1 MSGQDQADR
10 SGCLFAFGALKGGHV
25 FGRKEKPPIKAI
37 SADKIETI
45 IGSSADIN
53 GHLKA
58 EGGVRVDGAFEGLIE
73 TAGNVI
79 IGEGAKVLA
88 DITARNVSVAGS
100 VKGNIVA
107 NGRLEILTTGRVWGD
122 IQVTSFLIDEGGV
135 FRGQSLM
142 QSTDEPLMI
151 EAPRSGGSDSLPA
164 ETAASAKR

>member
-1 MSGQDQADR
+1 M
-10 SGCLFAFGALKGGHV
+10 
-25 FGRKEKPPIKAI
+25 FGRKEKPPVKAV

-45 IGSSADIN
+45 IGESADFN

-107 NGRLEILTTGRVWGD
+107 NGRLEILATGRVWGD

-142 QSTDEPLMI
+142 QSSDEPLMI
-151 EAPRSGGSDSLPA
+151 EAPRPGGVETPQI
-164 ETAASAKR
+164 ETASTKR